1 LVFAASLLCTL
12 EEFEDN
18 KGVIRIPK
26 SKDRKYNDQKKKDK
40 RRNNALQNIHIILKN
55 QEHEP
60 HTKSRVNSGTP
71 ER

>member
-1 LVFAASLLCTL
+1 LVFGASLLCTP

-55 QEHEP
+55 
-60 HTKSRVNSGTP
+60 
-71 ER
+71 